1 MHGGTAESRVVPLKK
16 KSDIR
21 EWWAQMMGP
30 GFIPGGLTG
39 IRKGKTEKG
48 VLSGGAVRRGARRAA
63 RRSGDRFKPP
73 LRLKPGDLKARSILF
88 D

>member
-21 EWWAQMMGP
+21 EWWAQMMGA
-30 GFIPGGLTG
+30 GFIPGGVTG

-48 VLSGGAVRRGARRAA
+48 VLSGGLEEEVQEERRDGPEIVLNLHL
-63 RRSGDRFKPP
+63 D
-73 LRLKPGDLKARSILF
+73 
-88 D
+88 